1 MGPVLKR
8 ADSVKELSIQSA
20 ITYSTKAAKSVD
32 NALAVADK
40 FVDKYLPEIEGVD
53 QTDGPNR
60 GKSNENFLFVR

>member
-32 NALAVADK
+32 NALAVADEYMN
-40 FVDKYLPEIEGVD
+40 KYLPEIEGVD
-53 QTDGPNR
+53 QTDGPSR
-60 GKSNENFLFVR
+60 GK